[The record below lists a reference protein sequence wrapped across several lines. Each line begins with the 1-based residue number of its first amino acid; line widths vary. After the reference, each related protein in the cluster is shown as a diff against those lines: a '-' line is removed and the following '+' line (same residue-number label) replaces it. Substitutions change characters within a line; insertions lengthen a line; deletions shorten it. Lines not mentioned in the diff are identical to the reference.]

1 MNYQPIKQTELFE
14 LEENFNEISNL
25 FNSEIHTNKILL
37 SGPKGSGK
45 ATLAYHLINYSFSL
59 NEEYSYDF
67 NLKKINIKKYSKKFT
82 VFRHY
87 KNLKKLLVI

>member
-45 ATLAYHLINYSFSL
+45 GQGLSALRVAKGLA
-59 NEEYSYDF
+59 
-67 NLKKINIKKYSKKFT
+67 
-82 VFRHY
+82 
-87 KNLKKLLVI
+87 